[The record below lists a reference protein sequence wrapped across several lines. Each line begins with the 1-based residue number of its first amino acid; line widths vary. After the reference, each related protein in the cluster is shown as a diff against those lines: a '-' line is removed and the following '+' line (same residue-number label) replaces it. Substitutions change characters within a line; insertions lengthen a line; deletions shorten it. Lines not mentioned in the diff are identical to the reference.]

1 MDELFDTS
9 SIPENREYWDV
20 FAARVA
26 SRAQRARSPMLWLG
40 EHRAIW
46 AAATLLVAA
55 SMLFAV
61 LQQRSSSAA
70 PSLGW
75 MEAMAPQDVV
85 GRAIAT
91 RDHPPALETL
101 LFVSAVVPGAR

>member
-1 MDELFDTS
+1 MHW
-9 SIPENREYWDV
+9 I
-20 FAARVA
+20 
-26 SRAQRARSPMLWLG
+26 G

-55 SMLFAV
+55 LMLFAV

-70 PSLGW
+70 PNLGW
-75 MEAMAPQDVV
+75 IEAIAPRDVV

-91 RDHPPALETL
+91 RDRPPALETL
-101 LFVSAVVPGAR
+101 LFVSAVVPGVR